1 MKFLIKK
8 RSWRI
13 KVRRRLGMVWLIIP
27 LTKPLGYIAFEI
39 FGGGGSSSGE
49 GGGGGGD
56 LCGSFLKTKLCNL
69 LIPFFR

>member
-49 GGGGGGD
+49 GGGGGGTYAA
-56 LCGSFLKTKLCNL
+56 LFSKPNYVIF
-69 LIPFFR
+69 